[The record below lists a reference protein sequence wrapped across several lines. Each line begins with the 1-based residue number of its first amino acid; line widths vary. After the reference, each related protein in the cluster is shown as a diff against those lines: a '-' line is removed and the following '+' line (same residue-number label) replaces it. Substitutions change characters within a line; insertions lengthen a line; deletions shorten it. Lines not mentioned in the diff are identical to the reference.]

1 MTISPIGSVFG
12 YGSFNR
18 SWPLYSREQFG
29 GGTASSIFANR
40 LNLHRSMMS
49 NGLDGLFGALG
60 TNLNLANA
68 QQDALDQIKASLTRL
83 RSILQST
90 RDQVAANP
98 SRVDLRALTREIEQ
112 TVEQVTYTSQ
122 DVYETRPVYEQREI
136 RATDVYG
143 TRDLSIYSSIGS
155 AGIDNGADFSIQVGS
170 GSVATIQ
177 FKNATK
183 ITVTVDGVT
192 QTFSSGSNDGTWRTG
207 LVNALNSVANLSA
220 EIAANGTLHL
230 QTANAESVT
239 ITNVPNGLLDLSGNP
254 LPSLGLPEGTTES
267 TVVGY
272 EEVQVGTEEVK
283 VSTEQIA
290 TGTTQVSLGTLS
302 LVVGFE
308 RIQGAGASGAD
319 ELRTSVRNLV
329 AATTL
334 LVSAAAAGPASTT
347 TRTGGAHAFAAD
359 LRAFLTSSDFKA
371 LADTSDPQ
379 VFDRVIG
386 RIDDA
391 LDRAEALGKQITAS
405 SAELA
410 AVSQASLAAMLMNF
424 GVSSTATDPIGLAR
438 QAADGL
444 RATPFGITRGHQLS
458 LWT

>member
-40 LNLHRSMMS
+40 LNLHRGLVMS
-49 NGLDGLFGALG
+49 GLDGLFSALG

-98 SRVDLRALTREIEQ
+98 GRVDLRALTRDIEQ

-143 TRDLSIYSSIGS
+143 TRSLTSYSSFGG
-155 AGIDNGADFSIQVGS
+155 AGIDNSANLSIQVGS
-170 GSVATIQ
+170 GSVATVQ
-177 FKNATK
+177 FKNSTK
-183 ITVTVDGVT
+183 ITVTVDGAT
-192 QTFSSGSNDGTWRTG
+192 QTFSFGANDGTWRTG
-207 LVNALNSVANLSA
+207 LVNALNSIANLSA
-220 EIAANGTLHL
+220 EIAADGTLHL
-230 QTANAESVT
+230 QTANAESLT
-239 ITNVPNGLLDLSGNP
+239 IADVPNGLLDLSGNP

-283 VSTEQIA
+283 VGTEQIA
-290 TGTTQVSLGTLS
+290 TGTTQVSLGARS
-302 LVVGFE
+302 IVVGFE
-308 RIQGAGASGAD
+308 RVQGAGAAD
-319 ELRTSVRNLV
+319 ADKLRTSVRDLV
-329 AATTL
+329 AAASL
-334 LVSAAAAGPASTT
+334 LVSASAASTT
-347 TRTGGAHAFAAD
+347 STAPRNGGAQGFAAD
-359 LRAFLTSSDFKA
+359 LIALLTNSDFNA
-371 LADTSDPQ
+371 LADASDAL

-391 LDRAEALGKQITAS
+391 LAKAEDVGKQIA
-405 SAELA
+405 AHAADLA
-410 AVSQASLAAMLMNF
+410 AASQASLVAMLTNF
-424 GVSSTATDPIGLAR
+424 GVPASIADPIDLAR
-438 QAADGL
+438 QTANGL
-444 RATPFGITRGHQLS
+444 RATPFGIIRSHQLS
-458 LWT
+458 VWS